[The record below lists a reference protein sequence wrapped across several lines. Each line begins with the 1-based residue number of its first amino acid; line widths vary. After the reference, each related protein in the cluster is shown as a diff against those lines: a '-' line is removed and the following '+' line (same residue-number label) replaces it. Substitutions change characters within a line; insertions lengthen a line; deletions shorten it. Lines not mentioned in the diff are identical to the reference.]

1 MQTIQNNPTDHP
13 NLLALTSLHPAEF
26 MKLLTVFDPLCRNYF
41 QYHDRAANRLAGNPR
56 CIPKFQDDARCS
68 LPGSA
73 EKLLFILIYMKENPR
88 QHYQGQLFGM
98 QQPRVSKWV
107 KLLLPL
113 LKKALKQ
120 LEVLPKRFGYAL
132 YAFLQTFTRYV
143 LLMDATERRIPRS
156 VDYERQK
163 HEYSGKKKTHTVKNN
178 LIVDQQ
184 SQILFL
190 SSTYPGSVHDK
201 KLADEAGHRYPD
213 ETVLVE
219 DLGYQGYD
227 LDNISVLIPHKKP
240 KNGEL
245 TKQQKQEN
253 TTISQ
258 VRVPVEHVMA
268 GVKRLNIVK
277 EKIRLRIQNARDQVM
292 LIACGLHNLR
302 TATRTT

>member
-26 MKLLTVFDPLCRNYF
+26 MDLLTVFDPLCRNYF
-41 QYHDRAANRLAGNPR
+41 QHHDFEGKPR
-56 CIPKFQDDARCS
+56 RIPKFKDDVRCS

-73 EKLLFILIYMKENPR
+73 QKLLFISVYMKENPR
-88 QHYQGQLFGM
+88 QHYQGQLFGI
-98 QQPRVSKWV
+98 QQPRVSKWIKV
-107 KLLLPL
+107 LLPL

-120 LEVLPKRFGYAL
+120 LDFLPKRFGYAL
-132 YAFLQTFTRYV
+132 YAFLQNFTRYV

-178 LIVDQQ
+178 LVVDQQ
-184 SQILFL
+184 HQVLFL

-201 KLADEAGHRYPD
+201 RLADEAGHRYPNQ
-213 ETVLVE
+213 TVLIE

-227 LDNISVLIPHKKP
+227 LDNICVLIPHKKP
-240 KNGEL
+240 KNKEL

-253 TTISQ
+253 TDLSQ

-277 EKIRLRIQNARDQVM
+277 EKVRLRSQNVRDQVM

-302 TATRTT
+302 TAARTT

>member
-1 MQTIQNNPTDHP
+1 MQTIQNNSTDHP
-13 NLLALTSLHPAEF
+13 NLLQLTSLHPAEF
-26 MKLLTVFDPLCRNYF
+26 MKLLAVFDPLCRNYF
-41 QYHDRAANRLAGNPR
+41 QYHDLEGNPR
-56 CIPKFQDDARCS
+56 RIPKFHDHARCS
-68 LPGSA
+68 LPSSKQ
-73 EKLLFILIYMKENPR
+73 KLLFILVYMKENPR
-88 QHYQGQLFGM
+88 QYYQGQLFGM

-107 KLLLPL
+107 KVLLPL
-113 LKKALKQ
+113 LEKALKQ
-120 LEVLPKRFGYAL
+120 LDVLPKRFGYAL

-184 SQILFL
+184 NQVLFL
-190 SSTYPGSVHDK
+190 SSTYPGSIHDK
-201 KLADEAGHRYPD
+201 RIADEAGHYYPD
-213 ETVLVE
+213 ETVLIE

-240 KNGEL
+240 KNKEL

-253 TTISQ
+253 TDLSQ
-258 VRVPVEHVMA
+258 IRVPVEHVMA

-277 EKIRLRIQNARDQVM
+277 EKVRLRLSGVRDQIM

-302 TATRTT
+302 TAARTA